1 MTGASIETT
10 LELWASSLREVKKRI
25 RPLFAQER
33 TALNAGAVRGRAAR
47 RRASQDR
54 MDAARRQR
62 AILGLG
68 GSRRFWA
75 VTGGMPMRCAIWC
88 ATMSASILRTRMRCW

>member
-1 MTGASIETT
+1 M
-10 LELWASSLREVKKRI
+10 

-33 TALNAGAVRGRAAR
+33 AALNAGLFVDGLLGESVAR
-47 RRASQDR
+47 PDGCAP
-54 MDAARRQR
+54 RQR

-75 VTGGMPMRCAIWC
+75 VTGGMPMHCVTWC
-88 ATMSASILRTRMRCW
+88 ATMPSSIWRTRRGADDR